1 MVPSEVAMRLYCM
14 PPNKDPTLKT
24 ISLRPA
30 LPLAFPHRSAG
41 SWGWGRLL
49 RDQDCS
55 EDQGLLQGLPST
67 VQTAQTKP
75 SGCFHPVPCLS
86 FL

>member
-1 MVPSEVAMRLYCM
+1 MVPSEVAVRLYCM

-49 RDQDCS
+49 RDT
-55 EDQGLLQGLPST
+55 GLL
-67 VQTAQTKP
+67 
-75 SGCFHPVPCLS
+75 
-86 FL
+86 